1 MLENLHVGIIDIS
14 IILLGILFSISGFKN
29 GFFKELKGIIAFIGA
44 IVLTFFLADFV
55 KNIITDSPVQLMIYD
70 FFFDGMFSSNAT
82 YATVI
87 DDSLPNALTL
97 LQEGLVDL
105 GVPSFLA
112 GTLASTLIVFDGT
125 IGAALATVTTNI
137 IVLIASYLVTF
148 LVLWILM
155 SLILGQ
161 IVSLTKTIKFIRFFD
176 SLLGIFLGLGRA
188 ALIIAVFFI
197 IAIPLSITIG
207 SVNDFLTQDLSLD
220 TEKFSIGKYIFEFAL
235 GIFDNI
241 L

>member
-1 MLENLHVGIIDIS
+1 MLGNLHFGLVDIS

-29 GFFKELKGIIAFIGA
+29 GFFKELKGIIALIGA

-105 GVPSFLA
+105 GIPGFLA

-125 IGAALATVTTNI
+125 IGAAFATVTTNI

-148 LVLWILM
+148 LVLRILM

-176 SLLGIFLGLGRA
+176 STLGIFLGLGRA
-188 ALIIAVFFI
+188 ALVIALFFV
-197 IAIPLSITIG
+197 IAIPLSITVG
-207 SVNDFLTQDLSLD
+207 SFNDFLTQDLSLD
-220 TEKFSIGKYIFEFAL
+220 TEKFSIGKYIFEFTL
-235 GIFDNI
+235 GTLDNI

>member
-44 IVLTFFLADFV
+44 IVLTYFLADFV

-70 FFFDGMFSSNAT
+70 FFFDGIFSSNAT

-125 IGAALATVTTNI
+125 IGAALATFTTNI

-220 TEKFSIGKYIFEFAL
+220 TEKISIGKYIFEFAL

>member
-207 SVNDFLTQDLSLD
+207 SVNDFLTQDLSLG